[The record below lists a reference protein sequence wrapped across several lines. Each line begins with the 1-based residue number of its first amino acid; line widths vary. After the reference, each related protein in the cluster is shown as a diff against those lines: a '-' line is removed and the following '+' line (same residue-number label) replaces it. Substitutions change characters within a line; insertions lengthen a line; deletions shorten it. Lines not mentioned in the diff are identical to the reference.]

1 MYIHTHFFSLPHL
14 LHHFHTHTHTHVHTH
29 THTHTHIHTLQPILT
44 DIAAYGETVEKTVAI
59 GDSLKGEGEEG
70 EREKVDRRL
79 EVLSSQFAELQ
90 EAANA
95 RMNGGGGVHTQS
107 L

>member
-1 MYIHTHFFSLPHL
+1 M
-14 LHHFHTHTHTHVHTH
+14 
-29 THTHTHIHTLQPILT
+29 
-44 DIAAYGETVEKTVAI
+44 EKTVAM

-79 EVLSSQFAELQ
+79 EALSSQFAELQ

-95 RMNGGGGVHTQS
+95 RMNGGEWN
-107 L
+107 